1 MWKELLSYLLENKKW
16 WLIPPIII
24 LIIFGFMIVFAQT
37 SAVSSFVY
45 MLF

>member
-1 MWKELLSYLLENKKW
+1 MWKDLLKYLIQNKKW

-24 LIIFGFMIVFAQT
+24 LFIFGVMIIFAQT
-37 SAVSSFVY
+37 SPISSFVY